1 MLNQNEVKF
10 LRELRIRG
18 YAVVV
23 FTPDELAGASQDTVE
38 DLMIQRGWDAIED
51 LKDPNYEPE
60 EE

>member
-1 MLNQNEVKF
+1 MKENEIQM
-10 LRELRIRG
+10 LRELRVRG

-23 FTPDELAGASQDTVE
+23 FTPDELEGASQDQVE

-51 LKDPNYEPE
+51 LKDPDYEPE

>member
-1 MLNQNEVKF
+1 MLKQDEIKV
-10 LRELRIRG
+10 LRELRVKG
-18 YAVVV
+18 FAVVV

-60 EE
+60 E